1 MSNEK
6 KKEKEE
12 DKEDKEW
19 VFFNC
24 TFLGLFQQLLS
35 FFARNP
41 FCIDLIFIYFCL
53 QTRCKIPIKWL
64 EKCCEAIEYKSKH
77 CASVSNLL
85 DMLEKRT
92 SKKQQPPVTQ

>member
-24 TFLGLFQQLLS
+24 TFLCLLQLLLS
-35 FFARNP
+35 FFAYDP
-41 FCIDLIFIYFCL
+41 FCIDLILI
-53 QTRCKIPIKWL
+53 
-64 EKCCEAIEYKSKH
+64 
-77 CASVSNLL
+77 
-85 DMLEKRT
+85 
-92 SKKQQPPVTQ
+92 

>member
-1 MSNEK
+1 MSNER
-6 KKEKEE
+6 KKEKE
-12 DKEDKEW
+12 EDKEW

-24 TFLGLFQQLLS
+24 TFLGLLQQLLS
-35 FFARNP
+35 FFARDP
-41 FCIDLIFIYFCL
+41 FCIDLIFILFYL
-53 QTRCKIPIKWL
+53 QTRCKIPIKRL

-92 SKKQQPPVTQ
+92 SKKQPPPVTQ

>member
-1 MSNEK
+1 MMSNEK

-12 DKEDKEW
+12 DKEW
-19 VFFNC
+19 VFFSC
-24 TFLGLFQQLLS
+24 TFLGLLQQFA
-35 FFARNP
+35 FFACDP
-41 FCIDLIFIYFCL
+41 FCIDLIFILFYL
-53 QTRCKIPIKWL
+53 QTRCKIPIKRL

-92 SKKQQPPVTQ
+92 SKKQPPVTQ